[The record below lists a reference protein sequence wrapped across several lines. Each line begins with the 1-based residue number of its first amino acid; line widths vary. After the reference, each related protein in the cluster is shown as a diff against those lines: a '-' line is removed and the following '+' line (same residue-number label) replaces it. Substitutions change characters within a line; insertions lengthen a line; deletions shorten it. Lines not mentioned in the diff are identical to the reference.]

1 MRSSTFV
8 ELKLK
13 VLAQSNDSHQLNK
26 FSAFY
31 KFRDGASNPGQEQAR
46 IEYFEKK
53 TKLRIKQLKQMLD
66 DVKKAKKLSS
76 PTVRSPDFAEANADL
91 E

>member
-1 MRSSTFV
+1 MLV
-8 ELKLK
+8 
-13 VLAQSNDSHQLNK
+13 QSNLLNQLNI
-26 FSAFY
+26 FSAFN

-76 PTVRSPDFAEANADL
+76 PAVKSPEPPETNADL
-91 E
+91 N